1 MTTDPVYTL
10 KEAAQV
16 MGVSHSTI
24 RRRHKEQAF
33 PNAYKDPDGVWKLTL
48 SDLRQA
54 GLRPPSSERVRHRE
68 EHVATVTLTSGQD
81 RAHSPTPP
89 LTQVPDPTDE
99 LRAELHRTQLK
110 LAEEQGFRRG
120 LEGTLEE
127 SRERNRELTRLNRE
141 LTQAL
146 LQIESKVTQSPE
158 PTVVVGETVPLSENP
173 APTPAPA
180 APAAEKRKRWWN
192 R

>member
-24 RRRHKEQAF
+24 RRRHKEGAF
-33 PNAYKDPDGVWKLTL
+33 SNAYKDPDGVWKLTL
-48 SDLRQA
+48 TDLRQA

-68 EHVATVTLTSGQD
+68 EHAAPVTLTSGQD
-81 RAHSPTPP
+81 RAQSPTPP
-89 LTQVPDPTDE
+89 VNLVHDPADE

-127 SRERNRELTRLNRE
+127 SRERNQELTRLNRE

-146 LQIESKVTQSPE
+146 LQIEAKVTPAPE

-173 APTPAPA
+173 APTPAQEP
-180 APAAEKRKRWWN
+180 PAAEKRKRWWN